1 MPVRTVAA
9 YRAGV
14 MREIPRLDLAD
25 AGASGGRRD
34 AFGETV
40 ERGLREIGF
49 VFVRAPG
56 VERVLPDAYAAY
68 RDVFARAAEEL
79 ERYRRPDIHHLR
91 GYTPLGAE
99 TAAACRRS
107 GVGGEAQPD
116 YRSCWLIGPESV
128 GDATL
133 VTRFPAFYADN
144 VWPDDAPGFR
154 EHALRAYGALNSVGL
169 AVLRALEPRLG
180 YEDGFF
186 AEMTRDASTALR
198 PLCYP
203 PITDAQVGR
212 VVWGCRHTDG
222 NLVSVLPP
230 STGKGLKVKLRG
242 GGWISGTAPAGYTIV
257 QVGDMLQYLTGG
269 YLRSAV
275 HRIDAPDAPTDRNRL
290 SSPLFI
296 YPRADVDL
304 RPDERW
310 DANPLKYRS
319 ITAAAFFEA
328 RLRTVGLDAAA

>member
-1 MPVRTVAA
+1 M
-9 YRAGV
+9 
-14 MREIPRLDLAD
+14 MREIPRVDLAD
-25 AGASGGRRD
+25 AASPSRLREFTG
-34 AFGETV
+34 TV

-49 VFVRAPG
+49 VFVRTPEVA
-56 VERVLPDAYAAY
+56 RMLPAVYQAYN
-68 RDVFARAAEEL
+68 DVFTRSEGEL
-79 ERYRRPDIHHLR
+79 DRYRRPVIHHLR
-91 GYTPLGAE
+91 GYTPLGVE

-107 GVGGEAQPD
+107 GVDGAAQPD
-116 YRSCWLIGPESV
+116 QRSCWLIGPESI
-128 GDATL
+128 GDQTL
-133 VTRFPAFYADN
+133 KARYPAFYADN
-144 VWPDDAPGFR
+144 VWPDDAPVFR
-154 EHALRAYGALNSVGL
+154 AQALALFDALNDVGL
-169 AVLRALEPRLG
+169 AILRALEPRLG
-180 YEDGFF
+180 YPHGFF

-203 PITDAQVGR
+203 PVTAEQIGR

-242 GGWISGTAPAGYTIV
+242 GGWIEGTAPPGHTIV

-269 YLRSAV
+269 HLRSAV
-275 HRIDAPDAPTDRNRL
+275 HRIDAPAAPTGLSRY

-310 DANPLKYRS
+310 RANPTKYRS

-328 RLRTVGLDAAA
+328 RLRTVGLGTTAA

>member
-1 MPVRTVAA
+1 MT
-9 YRAGV
+9 
-14 MREIPRLDLAD
+14 REIPRVDLAD
-25 AGASGGRRD
+25 ATARSATRRRE
-34 AFGETV
+34 FTETV

-49 VFVRAPG
+49 VFVRTPDVA
-56 VERVLPDAYAAY
+56 RLLPAAYAAY
-68 RDVFARAAEEL
+68 ADVFSRPADEL
-79 ERYRRPDIHHLR
+79 ERYRRPEIHHLR
-91 GYTPLGAE
+91 GYTPLGVE

-107 GVGGEAQPD
+107 GVHGEPQPD
-116 YRSCWLIGPESV
+116 QRSCWLIGPESIT
-128 GDATL
+128 DATL
-133 VTRFPAFYADN
+133 KVRFPACYADN
-144 VWPDDAPGFR
+144 VWPDDAPAFR
-154 EHALRAYGALNSVGL
+154 DHARAVFDALNDVGL

-180 YEDGFF
+180 TADGFF
-186 AEMTRDASTALR
+186 ADMTRDASTALR

-203 PITDAQVGR
+203 PVTAEQIGR

-222 NLVSVLPP
+222 NLVSILPP
-230 STGKGLKVKLRG
+230 STGKGLQVKLRG
-242 GGWISGTAPAGYTIV
+242 GGWIQGVAPEGHTIV

-275 HRIDAPDAPTDRNRL
+275 HRIDAPDAPTGRSRY

-310 DANPLKYRS
+310 GANPLKYRS

-328 RLRTVGLDAAA
+328 RLRSVGLDATTA

>member
-1 MPVRTVAA
+1 
-9 YRAGV
+9 
-14 MREIPRLDLAD
+14 MREIPRVDLAD
-25 AGASGGRRD
+25 AGASGRRRD
-34 AFGETV
+34 EFGATV

-56 VERVLPDAYAAY
+56 VARVLPDAYAAY
-68 RDVFARAAEEL
+68 RDVFDRPAEEL
-79 ERYRRPDIHHLR
+79 ARYRRPDIHHLR

-107 GVGGEAQPD
+107 GAGGVPQPD
-116 YRSCWLIGPESV
+116 HRSCWLIGPESI

-133 VTRFPAFYADN
+133 KERFPAFYADN
-144 VWPDDAPGFR
+144 VWPDDAPAFR
-154 EHALRAYGALNSVGL
+154 THALRTYHALNAVGL
-169 AVLRALEPRLG
+169 AILRALEPRLG
-180 YEDGFF
+180 YRDGYF
-186 AEMTRDASTALR
+186 ADMTRDASTALR

-203 PITDAQVGR
+203 PITEDQVGR

-242 GGWISGTAPAGYTIV
+242 GGWIAGTAPAGYTIV

-275 HRIDAPDAPTDRNRL
+275 HRIDAPGTPTGQSRL

-304 RPDERW
+304 LPDGRW
-310 DANPLKYRS
+310 RANPLKYRS

-328 RLRTVGLDAAA
+328 RLRTVGLDATAA